1 MNRFFVEKENITDSS
16 AVLYGEDVKHISSV
30 LRLRTGDEVMLCD
43 GIGMD
48 YHARITAISKAEV
61 HFDILSSST
70 ALTEPQCSL
79 TLFQGLPKAG
89 KLETIIQKC
98 VELGISEVVPV
109 AMERSVVRLS
119 KKDFGKKLERYQ
131 RVAMEASKQSRRGV
145 IPRVGR
151 LIEPKEI
158 DPAAFDAL
166 LLAYEL
172 EGEHSIKNVLD
183 ALDGNIKRVGV
194 IIGPEGGISDEEAKF
209 FASLGAQSFSLGHR
223 ILRTETAGPAITAII
238 MYHMEGEA

>member
-1 MNRFFVEKENITDSS
+1 MNRFFIDPANIVGTKAS
-16 AVLYGEDVKHISSV
+16 LYGEDVKHIAAV
-30 LRLRTGDEVMLCD
+30 LRLKAGDQVTLCD
-43 GIGMD
+43 GRGND
-48 YHARITAISKAEV
+48 YTAEINSISKAEV
-61 HFDILSSST
+61 SFNILSAYCST
-70 ALTEPQCSL
+70 AEPKCSI
-79 TLFQGLPKAG
+79 TLFQGLPKSG

-98 VELGISEVVPV
+98 VELGISEIVPV

-145 IPRVGR
+145 IPRVGG

-158 DPAAFDAL
+158 DPAAFDVL

-172 EGEHSIKNVLD
+172 ESEHSIKNVLD

-194 IIGPEGGISDEEAKF
+194 IIGPEGGISDEEAKL

>member
-43 GIGMD
+43 GMGTD
-48 YHARITAISKAEV
+48 YRAKIAAVSKAEV
-61 HFDILSSST
+61 HVDILSSSA

-131 RVAMEASKQSRRGV
+131 RVAMEASKQSRRG
-145 IPRVGR
+145 RADR
-151 LIEPKEI
+151 
-158 DPAAFDAL
+158 A
-166 LLAYEL
+166 
-172 EGEHSIKNVLD
+172 
-183 ALDGNIKRVGV
+183 
-194 IIGPEGGISDEEAKF
+194 
-209 FASLGAQSFSLGHR
+209 
-223 ILRTETAGPAITAII
+223 
-238 MYHMEGEA
+238 

>member
-131 RVAMEASKQSRRGV
+131 RVAM
-145 IPRVGR
+145 PRTDQQLV
-151 LIEPKEI
+151 
-158 DPAAFDAL
+158 
-166 LLAYEL
+166 
-172 EGEHSIKNVLD
+172 
-183 ALDGNIKRVGV
+183 
-194 IIGPEGGISDEEAKF
+194 
-209 FASLGAQSFSLGHR
+209 
-223 ILRTETAGPAITAII
+223 
-238 MYHMEGEA
+238 

>member
-70 ALTEPQCSL
+70 ALTEPRCSL

-98 VELGISEVVPV
+98 VELGISEIVPV

-119 KKDFGKKLERYQ
+119 KKDFDKKLERYQ

-145 IPRVGR
+145 IPRVGG

-172 EGEHSIKNVLD
+172 ESEHSIKNVLD

-194 IIGPEGGISDEEAKF
+194 IIGPEGGISDEEAKL
-209 FASLGAQSFSLGHR
+209 FASLGAQSFSLGRR

>member
-1 MNRFFVEKENITDSS
+1 MNRFFIEKENIADNA
-16 AVLYGEDVKHISSV
+16 AVLYGDDVKHISSV
-30 LRLRTGDEVMLCD
+30 LRLRIGDEVMLCD
-43 GIGMD
+43 GMGTD
-48 YHARITAISKAEV
+48 YRAKITALSKAVARFEL
-61 HFDILSSST
+61 LSSAP
-70 ALTEPQCSL
+70 ALTEPQCSV

-98 VELGISEVVPV
+98 VELGISQIVPV

-119 KKDFGKKLERYQ
+119 KKDFDKKLERYQ
-131 RVAMEASKQSRRGV
+131 RVAAEAAKQSRRGV
-145 IPRVGR
+145 IPRIGG

-158 DPAAFDAL
+158 DSAEFDAL

-172 EGEHSIKNVLD
+172 EHENSVKDVLCG
-183 ALDGNIKRVGV
+183 LNGSVRRIGV
-194 IIGPEGGISDEEAKF
+194 IVGPEGGISDDEA
-209 FASLGAQSFSLGHR
+209 ALLTSLGAQPFSLGHR

>member
-43 GIGMD
+43 GMGTD
-48 YHARITAISKAEV
+48 YRAKIAAVSKAEV

-79 TLFQGLPKAG
+79 TLFQGLPK
-89 KLETIIQKC
+89 
-98 VELGISEVVPV
+98 VVPV

-145 IPRVGR
+145 IPRVGG

-158 DPAAFDAL
+158 DPAAFDVL

-172 EGEHSIKNVLD
+172 ESEHSIKNVLD

-194 IIGPEGGISDEEAKF
+194 IIGPEGGISDEEAKL

>member
-98 VELGISEVVPV
+98 VELGIS
-109 AMERSVVRLS
+109 
-119 KKDFGKKLERYQ
+119 
-131 RVAMEASKQSRRGV
+131 
-145 IPRVGR
+145 
-151 LIEPKEI
+151 
-158 DPAAFDAL
+158 
-166 LLAYEL
+166 
-172 EGEHSIKNVLD
+172 
-183 ALDGNIKRVGV
+183 
-194 IIGPEGGISDEEAKF
+194 
-209 FASLGAQSFSLGHR
+209 
-223 ILRTETAGPAITAII
+223 
-238 MYHMEGEA
+238 

>member
-61 HFDILSSST
+61 HFDILSSSP

-145 IPRVGR
+145 IPRVGG
-151 LIEPKEI
+151 LIEPKAVSYTHLTLPTI
-158 DPAAFDAL
+158 A
-166 LLAYEL
+166 
-172 EGEHSIKNVLD
+172 
-183 ALDGNIKRVGV
+183 
-194 IIGPEGGISDEEAKF
+194 
-209 FASLGAQSFSLGHR
+209 
-223 ILRTETAGPAITAII
+223 
-238 MYHMEGEA
+238 